1 MISVTNFNQ
10 ILLLLFVICGV
21 IFVMYALA
29 TGKMDVE
36 GQDDPV
42 ERRRQPAAYW
52 FMIVLFV
59 FLIASSVDSL
69 FNPGSN

>member
-10 ILLLLFVICGV
+10 ILLLLFVISGV

-36 GQDDPV
+36 GQDDPAAAACRV
-42 ERRRQPAAYW
+42 LVHDSAVRFFDSEFCGFAVQPR
-52 FMIVLFV
+52 FELT
-59 FLIASSVDSL
+59 
-69 FNPGSN
+69 